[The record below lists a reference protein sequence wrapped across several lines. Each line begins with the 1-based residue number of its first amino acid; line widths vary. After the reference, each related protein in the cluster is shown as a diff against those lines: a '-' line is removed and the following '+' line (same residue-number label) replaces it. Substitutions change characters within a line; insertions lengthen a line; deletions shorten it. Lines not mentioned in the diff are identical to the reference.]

1 MCRSNMPYNI
11 HTKGKETLELK
22 AVTMIDPITGSFEIM
37 QYNDK
42 KMMATTN
49 SRVGVGTKKAT
60 LRVGVVTKKL
70 NIRCILSLKKGKKMN
85 DDIIS
90 HSKLTKD
97 VYTHIYIFMDTTTK
111 KPEIIF
117 MIQ

>member
-1 MCRSNMPYNI
+1 MCRSNIPYNI

-22 AVTMIDPITGSFEIM
+22 AVTMIYPITGSFEIM

-49 SRVGVGTKKAT
+49 S
-60 LRVGVVTKKL
+60 RVGVVTKKL